1 MLPTAFIHS
10 LNGVPGFDAEAFLAA
25 HQQTQGI
32 TSIRFNPYKKQYLK
46 EIPFATLLKAPI
58 PWANDAWYLTNRPSF
73 TLDPLLHAGAYYVQE
88 ASSMFIETI
97 LSQIIPKPTTETVLD
112 ISAAPGGKTTL
123 LSGYFKHGIVVANE
137 IIKSRAAILSE
148 NIVKWGADNII
159 VTNNEPRHFE
169 RLSQFFD
176 VILLDAPCS
185 GSGLFRKDKNAVEEW
200 SVENVAACSIRQQK
214 ISKEIVGCL
223 KPGGLFIYSTCSYS
237 VEEDENITD
246 YLCNEYGLESVRVQ
260 IQPEWGIVEVQ
271 SSLKSAWGYRFFP
284 DKVKG
289 EGFFVAAFKK
299 PNTTDSVFQ
308 NLPEANIAIP
318 SAKQTAPIEAM
329 FQIPDTYQFF
339 LQEDSFKIISKVY
352 WLTLLRVSKH
362 LYIKRAGI
370 SLGSLKGKDFIPS
383 HELALSLLQLPSV
396 NQIELNLNEA
406 LAYLRKQPIELNGK
420 LGWNVVNYCGLRL
433 GWVKVLP
440 NRVNNYYPSE
450 WRILKD

>member
-1 MLPTAFIHS
+1 MLPTEFIHS
-10 LNGVPGFDAEAFLAA
+10 LKGVPGFDAEAFIAA
-25 HQQTQGI
+25 HQQSQGI

-46 EIPFATLLKAPI
+46 EIPFASLLKAPV
-58 PWANDAWYLTNRPSF
+58 PWANDAWYLTDRPSF

-97 LSQIIPKPTTETVLD
+97 LKQVIPNPTTETVLD

-123 LSGYFKHGIVVANE
+123 LSGYFKHGIVIANE

-148 NIVKWGADNII
+148 NIVKWGADNVI

-185 GSGLFRKDKNAVEEW
+185 GSGLFRKDKQAIEEW
-200 SVENVAACSIRQQK
+200 SVENVAACSIRQKK

-237 VEEDENITD
+237 VEEDEYITD
-246 YLCNEYGLESVRVQ
+246 YLCNEYGFESVRVQ

-271 SSLKSAWGYRFFP
+271 SSLKTAWGYRFFP
-284 DKVKG
+284 DKVNG

-299 PNTTDSVFQ
+299 PNTAESVFQ
-308 NLPEANIAIP
+308 NWPVATIVTP
-318 SAKQTAPIEAM
+318 SAKQTDPIEAM
-329 FQIPDTYQFF
+329 FQIPDSYQFF
-339 LQEDSFKIISKVY
+339 LQEDSFKIISKAY
-352 WLTLLRVSKH
+352 WQTLLSVSKH

-370 SLGSLKGKDFIPS
+370 TLGSLKGKDFIPS
-383 HELALSLLQLPSV
+383 HELALSLLQLSSV
-396 NQIELNLNEA
+396 NQIKLNLNEA
-406 LAYLRKQPIELNGK
+406 LAYLRKQPCELNGRM
-420 LGWNVVNYCGLRL
+420 GWNVVSYCGLRL